1 MFTSYLKTAF
11 RNLWRNKLHTT
22 INLLG
27 LTLGI
32 SCCFILWLYIQDEWQ
47 FDMSFTNSKRIYRIV
62 EEVKVPDQPSRLIA
76 RTSSALALSAS
87 NQFPEIEEATIFIE
101 GGHSVINVGNKTFNE
116 RKFQITSPNV
126 FKTLGI
132 SLLKGNTNTALN
144 APNSA
149 VLTETSAKRL
159 FGHTNVIGKTFQ
171 SSRLTKPATVT
182 GIMPDFPENTH
193 LSFSMFIPIPKNRS
207 GWKRYLSRW
216 DIRNSYIYLLLKKN
230 SSPQE
235 VAKKL
240 QTFAA
245 QKADKDWQHRKV
257 TLEALSDIHFY
268 TANTEGGINDATKG
282 NIFYLYTFAIVALF
296 LLIIASI
303 NYVNLTTAKSVY
315 RAREIGVRKVM
326 GAYRKQ
332 LIFQFFLESSLIAFL
347 AFVISIG
354 VTEAALPYFN
364 ELAGKSFD
372 IGWDNMLPKLI
383 QMFFITLTV
392 GLLAGIYPALV
403 LSGYNPVY
411 VLKSQVKTSPK
422 GLLLRRTL
430 VISQFALSVL
440 MIIATL
446 IVRKQL
452 HYVQNKN
459 IGFDKEQMMVV
470 DINSGKIRKS
480 FKVIKNELLKHP
492 EIKSVT
498 ATSRVPGDWKDITQL
513 PIVAQNQ
520 PTKEA
525 QETLFMGIDK
535 DFLNTF
541 KVKLIEGQNFSG
553 SDQSD
558 STKVLLNQLAARK
571 LGVKVGDY
579 IQSADTSKRFK
590 AKVLGIVNNFHT
602 QSLHNKLTP
611 VILGNWNN
619 PIISLDYIT
628 AKVNTRNPQKL
639 IAHAQ
644 AVNDQFDADTPLE
657 LHFLNDQMKLF
668 YQKEIL
674 SGQIFNIAA
683 FITILIASMGL
694 FGLATFTIQKRTKEI
709 AIRKVLGASQL
720 QLFTLL
726 SKGYVKQILFSFLL
740 AFPLGYYTMNY
751 WLKDFAYRTSI
762 GFMVFI
768 WAALAALFITFI
780 TIGYQT
786 FVAARHNP
794 VDSLRNE

>member
-11 RNLWRNKLHTT
+11 RNLWRNKLHSA

-47 FDMSFTNSKRIYRIV
+47 FDMSFPNSKRIYRIT
-62 EEVKVPDQPSRLIA
+62 EEVSIPDQPSRLVA

-87 NQFPEIEEATIFIE
+87 NQFPEIEQATIFIE
-101 GGHSVINVGNKTFNE
+101 GGHSVITLGDKSFND
-116 RKFQITSPNV
+116 RRFQIASPNV

-132 SLLKGNTNTALN
+132 SLIKGNANTALN
-144 APNSA
+144 KPNSV

-159 FGHTNVIGKTFQ
+159 FGHTDVIGKTFKT
-171 SSRLTKPATVT
+171 SRLEKPVTVT
-182 GIMPDFPENTH
+182 GVMPDFPENTH
-193 LSFSMFIPIPKNRS
+193 LSFSMFLPIPQNHA

-216 DIRNSYIYLLLKKN
+216 DIRNSHLYLLLKKG
-230 SSPQE
+230 SSPEE
-235 VAKKL
+235 VTKKL
-240 QTFAA
+240 QAHAT
-245 QKADKDWQHRKV
+245 QKAGKDWQNRKI

-268 TANTEGGINDATKG
+268 TTNTEAGINDSTKG
-282 NIFYLYTFAIVALF
+282 NIFYLYAFIIVALF

-332 LIFQFFLESSLIAFL
+332 LVFQFLLESSLIASL
-347 AFVISIG
+347 AFIISIG
-354 VTEAALPYFN
+354 VTDATLPYFN
-364 ELAGKSFD
+364 ELAGKNFD
-372 IGWDNMLPKLI
+372 IDWGNAFPKLI
-383 QMFFITLTV
+383 QMFFITLMV

-403 LSGYNPVY
+403 LSGYKPVY
-411 VLKSQVKTSPK
+411 VLKSQVKTSFK
-422 GLLLRRTL
+422 GLLLRRSL
-430 VISQFALSVL
+430 VISQFTLSVL

-446 IVRKQL
+446 TVRKQL
-452 HYVQNKN
+452 HYVQNKKM
-459 IGFDKEQMMVV
+459 GFDKEQMMVM

-480 FKVIKNELLKHP
+480 FKVVKNELLKHP
-492 EIKSVT
+492 AIKNVT

-513 PIVAQNQ
+513 PVVAQGKLA
-520 PTKEA
+520 KEA
-525 QETLFMGIDK
+525 QEALFMGIDK
-535 DFLNTF
+535 DFINAF
-541 KVKLIEGQNFSG
+541 KVKILEGQNFLG
-553 SDQSD
+553 KDQSD
-558 STKVLLNQLAARK
+558 STKVLINQLAAQK

-579 IQSADTSKRFK
+579 IRSADTSKKFK
-590 AKVLGIVNNFHT
+590 AKVFGIVNNFHT

-611 VILGNWNN
+611 VVMGNWNN

-628 AKVNTRNPQKL
+628 AKVSTQNPQEL
-639 IAHAQ
+639 IAYAQ
-644 AVNDQFDADTPLE
+644 KVNDQFDADTPLE

-668 YQKEIL
+668 YKKEIL
-674 SGQIFNIAA
+674 SAKIFNIAA

-709 AIRKVLGASQL
+709 AIRKVLGASQI
-720 QLFTLL
+720 QLFALL
-726 SKGYVKQILFSFLL
+726 SKGYIKQIVFSFLL
-740 AFPLGYYTMNY
+740 AFPLGYYIMNY

-762 GFMVFI
+762 GVMVFV
-768 WAALAALFITFI
+768 WAALAALMVTFI

-786 FVAARHNP
+786 FIAARHNP